1 MHLVESREEED
12 PRIGREP
19 VPELLADLF
28 GQVAQGDHDLERIAS
43 GHPFE
48 HLDQPLARHV
58 GERMERAVLVVVRG
72 RAGEHDS
79 AADRGDE
86 RTNRLDPRVV
96 ARFAHLPEALAEPL
110 ALGDREVV
118 VDRVGE
124 THR

>member
-1 MHLVESREEED
+1 MHLVESREEEH
-12 PRIGREP
+12 PRIGSQP

-28 GQVAQGDHDLERIAS
+28 GQVAEGDDDLERVAP

-48 HLDQPLARHV
+48 HLDQPLTGDV

-79 AADRGDE
+79 AADGGDE
-86 RTNRLDPRVV
+86 RTNRLHPRVV
-96 ARFAHLPEALAEPL
+96 ARFTHLPEALAEPL
-110 ALGDREVV
+110 ALGDGEMV